1 MTSGRFRRPL
11 RNLVFLQISYQ
22 LVILGDP
29 GAASWGDGIFTGE
42 SLKQERESPW
52 AFTLTERVP
61 EAFEIPP
68 SDWPE
73 NFSGQPTSG
82 VSNASGTRSDN
93 PEGLIPPYFDVSFC
107 IVKSVFYNFIQTIVY
122 DKCNIQFLP
131 CTFCCYNFSYIA
143 TFLNNRIR
151 Q

>member
-42 SLKQERESPW
+42 SLQQERKSPW

-68 SDWPE
+68 SDWPGQSA
-73 NFSGQPTSG
+73 SGI
-82 VSNASGTRSDN
+82 SNASGTRSDN
-93 PEGLIPPYFDVSFC
+93 PEGLVPPYFDVS
-107 IVKSVFYNFIQTIVY
+107 
-122 DKCNIQFLP
+122 
-131 CTFCCYNFSYIA
+131 SYVIK
-143 TFLNNRIR
+143 
-151 Q
+151 